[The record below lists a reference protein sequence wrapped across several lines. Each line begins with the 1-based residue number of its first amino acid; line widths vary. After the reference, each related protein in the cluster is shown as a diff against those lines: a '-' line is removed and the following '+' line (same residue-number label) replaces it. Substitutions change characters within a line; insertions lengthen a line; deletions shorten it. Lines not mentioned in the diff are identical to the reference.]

1 MSARPTGDARS
12 KRERQVAVYVMN
24 LIERVLAAQ

>member
-12 KRERQVAVYVMN
+12 KRERLVAVYVMN
-24 LIERVLAAQ
+24 VIDRVRPAQ